1 MAAIITDQL
10 RILNA
15 KNFVAGIQSSSN
27 SYYTFIGLPNASDYQ
42 TDWNVNPPSPKDNL
56 NQSNDYWDTMIAMKK
71 ISSSDVSQVIKK
83 ITWKS
88 GTTYDMWRN
97 DINRDNPSQP
107 SGAFDIYD
115 ANYYVMNS
123 DYRVYICLFN
133 NATPE
138 NAYQGEPSLD
148 EPTFT
153 DLEPRAA
160 GSSGDGYIWKYLYT
174 IKPNQAIKF
183 DSTDYI
189 PVPNRWY
196 TNTEDASVRQNASTS
211 GQLKIVTIRG
221 RGVGLGT
228 ARTYTRVPIKGDG
241 RGAEAT
247 VVVNNN
253 SKIESV
259 TVSNGGSNYTF
270 GTLDLESGGVP
281 TGTTSPKF
289 DVIIPP
295 NGGHGA
301 DIYRELGAYS
311 VLTYARFENDTEN
324 PDFITG
330 NEFARVGLIENP
342 LDNDSNSILSKD
354 KASAVY
360 ALKLTSDGDEYK
372 TATFAPDSE
381 ITQTVGVGST
391 AVGRVISYDQ
401 LTGVVKYWQDRTNTG
416 FNSDGTQNSS
426 PTYGFETLRFTGDP
440 ATGGTLDIVGGSV
453 TIGIDTNF
461 GTAASPG
468 VSTVINSR
476 TYFLGQ
482 SFVQGVA
489 QPESKKYSGN
499 IIHVD
504 NRPSVTRSSSQKEDV
519 KIILHF

>member
-83 ITWKS
+83 ITWTS

-115 ANYYVMNS
+115 ANFYVINT
-123 DYRVYICLFN
+123 DYRVYICLYN

-138 NAYQGEPSLD
+138 NSYQGSPSLD

-160 GSSGDGYIWKYLYT
+160 GNSGDGYIWKYLYT
-174 IKPNQAIKF
+174 IKPSQAIKF
-183 DSTDYI
+183 ESINYI
-189 PVPNRWY
+189 PVPSNWN
-196 TNTEDASVRQNASTS
+196 TNSDDAPVRQNASTS

-221 RGVGLGT
+221 RGVGLGK
-228 ARTYTRVPIKGDG
+228 AATYTRVPIVGDG
-241 RGAEAT
+241 SGAEAT
-247 VVVNNN
+247 VVVNND

-270 GTLDLESGGVP
+270 GTLDLKSGNVP
-281 TGTTSPKF
+281 TGTTSPVF

-301 DIYRELGAYS
+301 DIYRELGAHN

-330 NEFARVGLIENP
+330 NQFARVGLIENP
-342 LDNDSNSILSKD
+342 LEYDSNSILTKD
-354 KASAVY
+354 KASSVY
-360 ALKLTSDGDEYK
+360 ALKLTSDSEEYT
-372 TATFAPDSE
+372 TATFTPDAE
-381 ITQTVGVGST
+381 ITQTLGVGLT
-391 AVGRVISYDQ
+391 AIGRVISYDQ
-401 LTGVVKYWQDRTNTG
+401 VTGVLKYWQDRTNAG
-416 FNSDGTQNSS
+416 FNFDGTQNSS
-426 PTYGFETLRFTGDP
+426 PTHGFKTLRFTGDP
-440 ATGGTLDIVGGSV
+440 ASGGSLDIVGGSV
-453 TIGIDTNF
+453 TLGIDTSF
-461 GTAASPG
+461 GTLASPG
-468 VSTVINSR
+468 ISTIINSR

-504 NRPSVTRSSSQKEDV
+504 NRPSISRSSSQKEDV
-519 KIILHF
+519 KIILQF